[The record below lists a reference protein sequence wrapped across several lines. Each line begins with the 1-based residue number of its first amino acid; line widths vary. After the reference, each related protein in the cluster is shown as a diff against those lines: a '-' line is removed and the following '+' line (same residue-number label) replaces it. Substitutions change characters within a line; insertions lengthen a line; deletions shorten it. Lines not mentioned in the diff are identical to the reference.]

1 VKMVVAIASEA
12 NKFDKKKI
20 YVWSS
25 GGPNHYPLLSP
36 LYAFFMHRFLLV
48 QSKLKVIEARVC

>member
-1 VKMVVAIASEA
+1 MAGAIASEA
-12 NKFDKKKI
+12 NKFEKKKI

-25 GGPNHYPLLSP
+25 GGPNHYPLLLH

-48 QSKLKVIEARVC
+48 QSKLKVIEACVC